1 MADTPPPGLELL
13 HEGAAAYARGEVTE
27 ALRIFEHA
35 AHTTTGGVRVSALV
49 NAASMRDELGDH
61 AGAITGFRAALTDIP
76 GDATE
81 KRASTLV
88 NYSQALQHVGDLD
101 AAHTALEQARDLLT
115 GHSELSTLQVS
126 CLVSL
131 TAVAMHRSQWA
142 RAIELATESLEFA
155 TRFAPQ
161 LRGYPLGN
169 LAAAHFESGRGEL
182 GLDFAHQALAAFE
195 AAGDGNA
202 AAESRQTL
210 AMMYARL
217 GRPDDA
223 EPHLRAAQQYV
234 ERAGL
239 GYRAGLGLQLMGY
252 LAERHGD
259 LDHVEQLCRR
269 ALTSFERSGAALE
282 SAGVRIRLATLDF
295 AHGRVGEGQAQL
307 AAAYE
312 IYAVRGLGLQC
323 ARVDYWHA
331 ALWESLI
338 GDMVTPP
345 PAEVLALARDL
356 AVTSAIAIDAVRYS
370 FTNGTQR
377 ERWNREMA
385 APAVRLAFRFAYLCG
400 NGELIA
406 DLVETVCAGTSFD
419 SGTAA
424 DGGPPR
430 LPFDPI
436 PAPGEA
442 LDGPGTGSLQLGSAL
457 AQVAA
462 AAGLPVS
469 PPPRLSVSP
478 DGHIALDTYL
488 TAAEH
493 RYGRTVR
500 EDRVLAI

>member
-1 MADTPPPGLELL
+1 MADAVPPGIELL
-13 HEGAAAYARGEVTE
+13 HEGAAAHARGDVTE

-61 AGAITGFRAALTDIP
+61 VGAITGFRAALTEIP
-76 GDATE
+76 DDATE

-101 AAHTALEQARDLLT
+101 AAQTALEQARDLLT
-115 GHSELSTLQVS
+115 GHSELSTLRVS
-126 CLVSL
+126 CLISL

-142 RAIELATESLEFA
+142 RAIELATESLEFT
-155 TRFAPQ
+155 TRFAPP
-161 LRGYPLGN
+161 LRGHPLAN

-182 GLDFAHQALAAFE
+182 GLDFAHQALTAFE
-195 AAGDGNA
+195 AAGDRNGT
-202 AAESRQTL
+202 AETQQTL

-217 GRPDDA
+217 GRPDAA
-223 EPHLRAAQQYV
+223 EPYLHASQQYF
-234 ERAGL
+234 EQAGL
-239 GYRAGLGLQLMGY
+239 GYRAGLGLQLMAY
-252 LAERHGD
+252 LGERHGD
-259 LDHVEQLCRR
+259 LDHVGQLYRR
-269 ALTSFERSGAALE
+269 ALTSFEQSGAALE

-295 AHGRVGEGQAQL
+295 AHGRVGDGQAQL

-331 ALWESLI
+331 ALWESVI
-338 GDMVTPP
+338 ADMVTPP
-345 PAEVLALARDL
+345 PAEVLALVRDL
-356 AVTSAIAIDAVRYS
+356 AVTSALAIDAVRYS
-370 FTNGTQR
+370 FANGTQR
-377 ERWNREMA
+377 AQWNREIA
-385 APAVRLAFRFAYLCG
+385 APAVRLAFRFAHVCG
-400 NGELIA
+400 NGRLIA
-406 DLVETVCAGTSFD
+406 DLIETVCAGTSFD
-419 SGTAA
+419 TGAA
-424 DGGPPR
+424 TESGPPR

-436 PAPGEA
+436 PTPDDA
-442 LDGPGTGSLQLGSAL
+442 LDVPDAGSLQLGSAL

-478 DGHIALDTYL
+478 DGHIALDTYI
-488 TAAEH
+488 TAAEQ
-493 RYGRTVR
+493 RYGRAVR